1 VNASVLDRR
10 PELGALAGAAAIAC
24 SGILFRY
31 ADVSPSTGGFF
42 RCLWALPA
50 LAVLAWAEDRRLG
63 PRSRNARL
71 WAFLAGAFFAADLVL
86 WHHSIEVVGAGLAT
100 VLGNTQVLMVGLLAW
115 ALLSERPSNRA
126 LLSIAIAFAGVV
138 LISGV
143 LEHGAYGSNP
153 GLGAVYGILTGAAYS
168 GFLLTLRHGSA
179 GNRAAGPLFD
189 ATLAS
194 AAGCLVIGLAVGD
207 FDPLPSWSATGWLV
221 VLALSTQVVGWLLI
235 AVSLPRLPAV
245 GSSLLLMLQPLL
257 AVILAAWLV
266 DESPSALQLAGAG
279 LILAAVVFASADAR
293 AAVDD
298 PARLQAREQP
308 EPLHLEAEA
317 RSGG

>member
-1 VNASVLDRR
+1 MDLHVLDRR
-10 PELGALAGAAAIAC
+10 PELGALLGAVAIAF

-31 ADVSPSTGGFF
+31 ADVSASTGAFF
-42 RCLWALPA
+42 RCFYALPA
-50 LAVLAWAEDRRLG
+50 LAVLGIVEDRRLG
-63 PRSRNARL
+63 PRSRRARL
-71 WAFLAGAFFAADLVL
+71 YAVLAGAFFAADLVL
-86 WHHSIEVVGAGLAT
+86 WHHSIEYVGAGLAT

-126 LLSIAIAFAGVV
+126 LVLIPVAFGGVV

-143 LEHGAYGSNP
+143 AEEGAYGDNP
-153 GLGAVYGILTGAAYS
+153 ALGVVLGMLTGVAYS
-168 GFLLTLRHGSA
+168 GFLLALRQGSS

-194 AAGCLVIGLAVGD
+194 AAGCLVIGLVGGD
-207 FDPLPSWSATGWLV
+207 FDPFPDWAAQGWLV
-221 VLALSTQVVGWLLI
+221 VLALSSQVLGWLLI

-279 LILAAVVFASADAR
+279 LILGAVVLASARRRAR
-293 AAVDD
+293 EPVVVAQPS
-298 PARLQAREQP
+298 PARR
-308 EPLHLEAEA
+308 
-317 RSGG
+317 

>member
-1 VNASVLDRR
+1 VRVHALERR
-10 PELGALAGAAAIAC
+10 PELGALAGAAAIAF

-31 ADVSPSTGGFF
+31 ADVSPSTGAFY
-42 RCLWALPA
+42 RCFWALPA

-63 PRSRNARL
+63 HRSRNARL
-71 WAFLAGAFFAADLVL
+71 WAYLAGAFFAADLVL
-86 WHHSIEVVGAGLAT
+86 WHHSIEAVGAGLAT

-126 LLSIAIAFAGVV
+126 LISIPVAFGGVV

-143 LEHGAYGSNP
+143 LEQGAYGSNP
-153 GLGAVYGILTGAAYS
+153 VLGVVYGMLTGAAYS

-194 AAGCLVIGLAVGD
+194 AVGCLLIGLVVGD
-207 FDPLPSWSATGWLV
+207 FDPFPSWAATGWLV
-221 VLALSTQVVGWLLI
+221 VLALSAQVLGWILI

-245 GSSLLLMLQPLL
+245 GSSLLLMLQPVL

-279 LILAAVVFASADAR
+279 LILAAVVFASARLR
-293 AAVDD
+293 APVHD
-298 PARLQAREQP
+298 PRRLEPREQAQPVNLEP
-308 EPLHLEAEA
+308 EA
-317 RSGG
+317 G